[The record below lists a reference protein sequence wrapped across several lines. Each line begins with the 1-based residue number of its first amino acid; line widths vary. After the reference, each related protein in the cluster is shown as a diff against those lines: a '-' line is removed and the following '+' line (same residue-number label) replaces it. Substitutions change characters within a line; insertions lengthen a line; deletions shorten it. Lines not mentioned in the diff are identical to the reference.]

1 MRKLM
6 LAAWMTIAGTCLAQQ
21 IDLKSLDQFAAKAKS
36 KTEINMDESM
46 VKSAAEFLNQDK
58 KDEAAFK
65 KSIKD
70 MKGFFLRS
78 YEFDKNGPSQ
88 FKLEDLK
95 PILDQL
101 KGPNWTSFLRNQEN
115 NEQTEIWFHRTNGLI
130 DGLLLVSAEPGE
142 ITVINAVG
150 LTKLEDLSALGEFG
164 LLAAESA
171 LPSPPNS
178 SQTQGQRK
186 PGAAPKPEGQKNDD
200 N

>member
-6 LAAWMTIAGTCLAQQ
+6 LAVWMMIAGTCLAQQ

-46 VKSAAEFLNQDK
+46 VKSAAAFLNQDK
-58 KDEAAFK
+58 KDEAAVK
-65 KSIKD
+65 NSIAGL
-70 MKGFFLRS
+70 KGFFLRS

-88 FKLEDLK
+88 FRLEDLK
-95 PILDQL
+95 PVMDQI

-115 NEQTEIWFHRTNGLI
+115 NEQTEIWFHRTYGQI
-130 DGLLLVSAEPGE
+130 DGMLLVSAEPGE

-164 LLAAESA
+164 LLAAEAA
-171 LPSPPNS
+171 LPSAPNS

-186 PGAAPKPEGQKNDD
+186 PAPKPEGQKNDD